1 MPEEQRLA
9 RRATTWRS
17 AALWAAVSGVVT
29 RRARELGRP
38 LRVLDLGGGTGGVA
52 VPLAGANH
60 HVTVV
65 DPSPNALAALQRR
78 AVDSGAAERIT
89 ALQGDADTL
98 AQLLPERGFDLV
110 CCHGV
115 LEVVDDPEVTLAAVA
130 EALAGDGYL
139 SLLVAGRL
147 AAVLAKTLAG
157 EFSTAAALLSSEG
170 GSWGPATRS
179 GGASTCPVWTPC
191 CAPRGWSPRCATGSG
206 SSATWCR
213 PPTWTPTPIAPPCS
227 TSSRLPSP
235 TPTMPSSPN
244 SAPGCTCSPAAAE
257 PAPAAAAGAPR

>member
-157 EFSTAAALLSSEG
+157 EFSTAAALLSSES
-170 GSWGPATRS
+170 GSWGAGDPLRRRFDVPGLDALLRTTGLVTEVCHGVRLFSDLVPSAYLDTDADRTALLDLEQAAVTHPDYAFLTELGAGLHVLARRS
-179 GGASTCPVWTPC
+179 
-191 CAPRGWSPRCATGSG
+191 
-206 SSATWCR
+206 
-213 PPTWTPTPIAPPCS
+213 
-227 TSSRLPSP
+227 
-235 TPTMPSSPN
+235 
-244 SAPGCTCSPAAAE
+244 
-257 PAPAAAAGAPR
+257 